1 MSNSITGDWDKIQ
14 KFCSNFGK
22 DLEKEGKKYISEQS
36 KMVQQTVQDKIKSG
50 EGMKA
55 LKPSTIAKKGSNR
68 PLIETGTLLDSI
80 SVEINGLSFTVKPTG
95 DNPSGLTNEQQA
107 IYHEFGTERIP
118 PRPFMRPSYEEVE
131 PKLKEEISEVV
142 SNIINRYT

>member
-14 KFCSNFGK
+14 KFCKNFGK
-22 DLEKEGKKYISEQS
+22 DLEREGKKYISEQS

-80 SVEINGLSFTVKPTG
+80 SVEIKGLSFTVKPTG

>member
-14 KFCSNFGK
+14 KFCNNFGK

>member
-14 KFCSNFGK
+14 KFCKDFGK

>member
-14 KFCSNFGK
+14 KFCKDFGK

-80 SVEINGLSFTVKPTG
+80 SVEIKGLSFTVKPTG

>member
-14 KFCSNFGK
+14 KFCNSFGK

-55 LKPSTIAKKGSNR
+55 LKPSTIAKKGSDR

>member
-14 KFCSNFGK
+14 KFCKNFGK
-22 DLEKEGKKYISEQS
+22 DLEREGKKYISEQS

-55 LKPSTIAKKGSNR
+55 LKPGTIAKKGSNR

-80 SVEINGLSFTVKPTG
+80 SVEIKGLSFTVKPTG